1 MESTQL
7 QQQEPQQGQRLAS
20 PSRQP
25 SLSPAEEEAVAGLAR
40 MNKRIRENPI
50 IADDEPIEERGVKR
64 RQTLDSRDGA
74 EAATETVVE
83 APVEAPVETSV
94 IESIEATIEDEPSGT
109 TLERASSES
118 SEQIE
123 GLTNEETTRAILTA
137 ANDLERAR
145 RRRVLAA
152 YIEQNNTRET
162 SYDGASTW
170 NSSLRE
176 PSARGASNGN
186 PSTRQTSLQPEED
199 NGETDSQEDTEFDPS
214 SWRPMTRVE
223 SPDRP
228 LYLYPVSEA
237 DSECYALPKSMWP
250 VEHKTDPFRDPSW
263 EHEFQRFGTFLH
275 EHPLGL
281 CQESEALCKKLLEDE
296 QPLPEKSL
304 FDDDIIRATCEMIQ
318 HRNETM
324 VFRDITPLIA
334 PSAELLALRGETHKD
349 LMYESTNEIWAHSQ
363 PILRVQ
369 PQPTYAVGF
378 RGPAFTTE
386 RYQKI
391 YTLFEDRCTD
401 ESSPVASTPFMF
413 FPFFS
418 CEIGSL
424 SMARRQNTHSMSIG
438 MNGVVELFR
447 GVNREAE
454 LDRQVLAFSIAHSD
468 HEVQIVAHYPV
479 ILGEYTSYFQKV
491 LYSFDFA
498 DPACV
503 DKWAAYRFTR
513 NLYDHWMPIHYR
525 RVCSAIDDIS
535 HTVTDEM

>member
-7 QQQEPQQGQRLAS
+7 QQQEAQQEQRLAS
-20 PSRQP
+20 PSPQP
-25 SLSPAEEEAVAGLAR
+25 SLSPVEEEAVAGLTR
-40 MNKRIRENPI
+40 MNKRIRESPI
-50 IADDEPIEERGVKR
+50 ITDEPPHEERGVKR

-74 EAATETVVE
+74 EAATETV
-83 APVEAPVETSV
+83 
-94 IESIEATIEDEPSGT
+94 EDEPSGASP
-109 TLERASSES
+109 EVASSES
-118 SEQIE
+118 SEPIE
-123 GLTNEETTRAILTA
+123 GLTNEETTQAIMAA
-137 ANDLERAR
+137 ANEASAHEMAR

-152 YIEQNNTRET
+152 YIEQTNTRET

-176 PSARGASNGN
+176 PSVRGASNGN
-186 PSTRQTSLQPEED
+186 PSTRQTSLQPEEA
-199 NGETDSQEDTEFDPS
+199 NGETDSQQDTEFDPS
-214 SWRPMTRVE
+214 WRGLVSRG

-250 VEHKTDPFRDPSW
+250 IEHKTDPFRDPSW

-281 CQESEALCKKLLEDE
+281 RQESEALCKKLLEGE

-304 FDDDIIRATCEMIQ
+304 FDDDMIRATCQMIQ

-378 RGPAFTTE
+378 RGQAFTTE
-386 RYQKI
+386 RYQKL
-391 YTLFEDRCTD
+391 YTIFEDRCTND
-401 ESSPVASTPFMF
+401 SSPVAGTPFMF

-424 SMARRQNTHSMSIG
+424 SMAQRQNTHSMTIG
-438 MNGVVELFR
+438 MHGVVELFR
-447 GVNREAE
+447 GVEREAE
-454 LDRQVLAFSIAHSD
+454 LDRQVLAFSIAHS
-468 HEVQIVAHYPV
+468 HREVQIVAHYPV
-479 ILGEYTSYFQKV
+479 ILGENTSYFQKV

-513 NLYDHWMPIHYR
+513 NLYDHWMPTQYR
-525 RVCSAIDDIS
+525 RICSAIDEIP
-535 HTVTDEM
+535 HNVTDDL